1 MAFNNPYSQLGE
13 VQIQDQS
20 GVVINPAT
28 EEKQDAIISALG
40 GSIQATSVGTF
51 ITTVTTAGTP
61 VQLPNHAC
69 KKCRVQKIP
78 SDINTKGGYVVV
90 GDSSVDCATGQGNL
104 LYDTQ
109 SEDYSVSNT
118 NLLYVDASISGAQ
131 ISVYY
136 EN

>member
-1 MAFNNPYSQLGE
+1 MNNSQFSQ
-13 VQIQDQS
+13 V
-20 GVVINPAT
+20 GVLDESENRINPAT

-78 SDINTKGGYVVV
+78 SDINTKGGYVVI
-90 GDSSVDCATGQGNL
+90 GDSSVDYATGQGNL

>member
-1 MAFNNPYSQLGE
+1 MSDSQFSQ
-13 VQIQDQS
+13 V
-20 GVVINPAT
+20 GVLDESENRINPAT

-61 VQLPNHAC
+61 VQLPNHEC
-69 KKCRVQKIP
+69 KKCRVQKITA
-78 SDINTKGGYVVV
+78 DINNKGGYVVV
-90 GDSSVDCATGQGNL
+90 GDSNVDYATGQGNL

-118 NLLYVDASISGAQ
+118 NLLYVDASVSGAQ